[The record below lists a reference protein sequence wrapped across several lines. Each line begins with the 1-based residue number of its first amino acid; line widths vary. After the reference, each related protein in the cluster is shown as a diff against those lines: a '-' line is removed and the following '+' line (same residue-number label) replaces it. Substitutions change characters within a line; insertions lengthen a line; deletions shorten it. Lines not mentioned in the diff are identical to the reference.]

1 MSNTTIQLKKSGQS
15 GNTPADLNYGEVA
28 INYADGKLFYKNG
41 VGIKSIENQK
51 TFSTINANNSL
62 IIATTPTDILSLVAG
77 SNITIN
83 SNTTTKTVTINSIS
97 DDTVAFAAYAQAN
110 TAAANTV
117 YLNAV
122 NDLQNTNITSV
133 NTFTQAAYNKANNAL
148 ANTAGAIFG
157 GDLLIGAGGKLN
169 VLTVGGDEGGE
180 ILLGKAVSNT
190 TLDGVGVTIDVYQ
203 NKIRFFE
210 QGGSARGFYL
220 DISTGG
226 GGASTNIM
234 SGGGGD
240 DTVAFAAYAQANN
253 ASGNTVALQSQM
265 TTTNTNITSVNT
277 FTQAAFNTAN
287 TAASNTIYLQTV
299 NDNQNTSISAIDTLA
314 TAAYGKAN
322 AEGEINNTQNTNIT
336 SINTFTQAAYNTANL
351 KFNTS
356 GGTITG
362 NTTIQQNLVVE
373 GDLSVLG
380 NSVTIGTSSL
390 VVEDSLIFLA
400 NGNITTDAV
409 DIGVVGQYNPGS
421 GLEHTGIFRDPNLK
435 EWILFQG
442 YTPEILSNTLINF
455 SNPSFR
461 YANLYAN
468 VVKSNVISSYI
479 RVNGLDVNNTMTN
492 AWNSANAG
500 VALATA
506 AYVAAN
512 TAQAT
517 PNVRGISSSGTYYPI
532 FVDSN
537 NAVATAESLYTDG
550 GLSYDPATNFLTA
563 GFFIGPISGTT
574 GSFSSYVQ
582 VTGDN
587 DYVAWGANTDTR
599 MMYNGTANTINL
611 QMQFDATSFDIDYF
625 NGVTSANKFRFYRA
639 NGDFQIFDGG
649 IVFRDGTKQNTET
662 LTIATAA
669 YAQANNA
676 SGNTVALQAVN
687 STQNTNITSVN
698 TLATAAY
705 GQANA
710 ASSVNSTQN
719 TNITSVNT
727 FAQAAYNEANGAV
740 QTGFTTISA
749 NAVSITPASNA
760 DTLTISAGN
769 NISISACTTT
779 KTITISSTAS
789 GGGSSGGFTYNTTP
803 PASGNTAG
811 DRWVDSDDGT
821 LYTYVNDG
829 NSSQWVDFSTSA
841 TSSSVGGGAAN
852 AILYQ
857 AGVGNTTFTSV
868 GTQGQLL
875 MAGVGGVPIWAAQ
888 TALRIANTQ
897 ITGLIAS
904 AQLSNT
910 AVTTGTYGG
919 STAIPVI
926 TVDQQG
932 RITGAANANIT
943 SGTTITNETA
953 SGSTY
958 YPIVTVATSG
968 SISVANVSSTK
979 LTYVPSTGTLSST
992 IITSTSDEKL
1002 KENIVTISNPIDTIK
1017 KLRGVEYNWKDN
1029 GNKSMGVIAQEVEKV
1044 LPYLVSENENG
1055 KTVMYQNMIGLLI
1068 EAVKE
1073 QQKQIDELRGKLDA
1087 N

>member
-1 MSNTTIQLKKSGQS
+1 M
-15 GNTPADLNYGEVA
+15 
-28 INYADGKLFYKNG
+28 
-41 VGIKSIENQK
+41 
-51 TFSTINANNSL
+51 
-62 IIATTPTDILSLVAG
+62 
-77 SNITIN
+77 
-83 SNTTTKTVTINSIS
+83 
-97 DDTVAFAAYAQAN
+97 
-110 TAAANTV
+110 
-117 YLNAV
+117 
-122 NDLQNTNITSV
+122 
-133 NTFTQAAYNKANNAL
+133 
-148 ANTAGAIFG
+148 
-157 GDLLIGAGGKLN
+157 
-169 VLTVGGDEGGE
+169 
-180 ILLGKAVSNT
+180 
-190 TLDGVGVTIDVYQ
+190 
-203 NKIRFFE
+203 
-210 QGGSARGFYL
+210 
-220 DISTGG
+220 
-226 GGASTNIM
+226 
-234 SGGGGD
+234 
-240 DTVAFAAYAQANN
+240 
-253 ASGNTVALQSQM
+253 
-265 TTTNTNITSVNT
+265 
-277 FTQAAFNTAN
+277 
-287 TAASNTIYLQTV
+287 
-299 NDNQNTSISAIDTLA
+299 
-314 TAAYGKAN
+314 
-322 AEGEINNTQNTNIT
+322 
-336 SINTFTQAAYNTANL
+336 
-351 KFNTS
+351 
-356 GGTITG
+356 
-362 NTTIQQNLVVE
+362 
-373 GDLSVLG
+373 SVLG

-442 YTPEILSNTLINF
+442 YTPDILSNTLINF

-468 VVKSNVISSYI
+468 VVKSNVISTYI
-479 RVNGLDVNNTMTN
+479 TVNGLDVNNTMTN
-492 AWNSANAG
+492 AWN
-500 VALATA
+500 
-506 AYVAAN
+506 
-512 TAQAT
+512 
-517 PNVRGISSSGTYYPI
+517 
-532 FVDSN
+532 
-537 NAVATAESLYTDG
+537 
-550 GLSYDPATNFLTA
+550 
-563 GFFIGPISGTT
+563 
-574 GSFSSYVQ
+574 
-582 VTGDN
+582 
-587 DYVAWGANTDTR
+587 
-599 MMYNGTANTINL
+599 TAN
-611 QMQFDATSFDIDYF
+611 
-625 NGVTSANKFRFYRA
+625 NGVT
-639 NGDFQIFDGG
+639 
-649 IVFRDGTKQNTET
+649 
-662 LTIATAA
+662 LATAA

-687 STQNTNITSVN
+687 T
-698 TLATAAY
+698 
-705 GQANA
+705 
-710 ASSVNSTQN
+710 TQN

-789 GGGSSGGFTYNTTP
+789 GGGGSSGGFTYNTTP

-829 NSSQWVDFSTSA
+829 NSSQWVDFSTAA
-841 TSSSVGGGAAN
+841 TPASVGGGTAN

-897 ITGLIAS
+897 ITGTIGATIVDDTT
-904 AQLSNT
+904 T
-910 AVTTGTYGG
+910 ATTLYPLFED
-919 STAIPVI
+919 A
-926 TVDQQG
+926 
-932 RITGAANANIT
+932 T
-943 SGTTITNETA
+943 SGTLT
-953 SGSTY
+953 
-958 YPIVTVATSG
+958 TV
-968 SISVANVSSTK
+968 NVSSTK

>member
-1 MSNTTIQLKKSGQS
+1 MPISFPSS
-15 GNTPADLNYGEVA
+15 PSLNQTYT
-28 INYADGKLFYKNG
+28 
-41 VGIKSIENQK
+41 VG
-51 TFSTINANNSL
+51 
-62 IIATTPTDILSLVAG
+62 
-77 SNITIN
+77 
-83 SNTTTKTVTINSIS
+83 TKTWIWNG
-97 DDTVAFAAYAQAN
+97 YAWDLQVAN
-110 TAAANTV
+110 TA
-117 YLNAV
+117 
-122 NDLQNTNITSV
+122 SV
-133 NTFTQAAYNKANNAL
+133 
-148 ANTAGAIFG
+148 
-157 GDLLIGAGGKLN
+157 
-169 VLTVGGDEGGE
+169 
-180 ILLGKAVSNT
+180 T
-190 TLDGVGVTIDVYQ
+190 TLA
-203 NKIRFFE
+203 E
-210 QGGSARGFYL
+210 
-220 DISTGG
+220 
-226 GGASTNIM
+226 
-234 SGGGGD
+234 
-240 DTVAFAAYAQANN
+240 AAYAQANN

-409 DIGVVGQYNPGS
+409 DIGVVGQYNSGS

-468 VVKSNVISSYI
+468 VVKSNVVSTYI
-479 RVNGLDVNNTMTN
+479 TVNGLDVNNTMTN

-587 DYVAWGANTDTR
+587 DYVAWGANTDAR
-599 MMYNGTANTINL
+599 MLYNGTANTINL

-625 NGVTSANKFRFYRA
+625 NGVTSSKEFRFYRA

-687 STQNTNITSVN
+687 STQNTNIASVNTLAGSAFNSANAGVTLATAAFNSANAGVTLATAAYAQANNASGNTVALQSQMTTTNTNITSVN

-897 ITGLIAS
+897 ITGLITSSQIATV
-904 AQLSNT
+904 ANT
-910 AVTTGTYGG
+910 QITGTIGATIVDDTT
-919 STAIPVI
+919 TATTLYPLFE
-926 TVDQQG
+926 D
-932 RITGAANANIT
+932 AT
-943 SGTTITNETA
+943 SGTLT
-953 SGSTY
+953 
-958 YPIVTVATSG
+958 TV
-968 SISVANVSSTK
+968 NVSSTK